1 MAYPLSPWKASIAA
15 LLLAASGFGAY
26 AFFRGK
32 EEARPLLA
40 WQDAEVVARGHAV
53 YDSHCSGCHGL
64 KGEGQPA
71 SADKLA
77 APPHDA
83 TGHTW
88 QHPDFALVQLTKQ
101 GVSSVACMTLDENA
115 MPKFDTALSDREILD
130 VLSYVKS
137 RWPAD
142 IVAQQ
147 EKTNSLYASHN
158 DVMWDLLELT
168 P

>member
-1 MAYPLSPWKASIAA
+1 MAWSAFTLKVVAGAVLVAA
-15 LLLAASGFGAY
+15 LAAGYVLFGTA
-26 AFFRGK
+26 G
-32 EEARPLLA
+32 EARPLLA
-40 WQDAEVVARGHAV
+40 WQDAAVVTRGHAI
-53 YDSHCSGCHGL
+53 YDSHCAGCHGL

-71 SADKLA
+71 AAGKLA

-88 QHPDFALVQLTKQ
+88 QHPDFALVQLTRE

-137 RWPAD
+137 RWPAE
-142 IVAQQ
+142 IIAQQ
-147 EKTNSLYASHN
+147 EKTNVMYAGHN
-158 DVMWDLLELT
+158 AVMWDLLKLA